1 MFALYRWGLR
11 INNIACAATVQL
23 LSNTMI
29 ACTLKRMNDV
39 AIQTKNLSKA
49 YGTKQAVKNLNLS
62 VQSGEIFGLLGHNG
76 AGKTT
81 TVTMLTTL
89 LEPTSGQAQ
98 IAGKDIANSA
108 SEVRQT
114 IGYLPENVQ
123 FYDNLTLLENL
134 QFFARLSGIA
144 RPDKRISTVLK
155 FLDFT
160 GHENERLAT
169 FSKGMRQRV
178 GIAQAILHEPK
189 VLFLD
194 EPTSGLDP
202 QGVKNLREIIIS
214 LNKKLGMTIFM
225 NTHLLSEV
233 TKTCTSIGI
242 LRDGELIYQDSL
254 TRTLKSFPDQTSLED
269 IYLQIEAKKS

>member
-1 MFALYRWGLR
+1 MTTSAISTSALTRSFGTHQAL
-11 INNIACAATVQL
+11 ADL
-23 LSNTMI
+23 
-29 ACTLKRMNDV
+29 TLDV
-39 AIQTKNLSKA
+39 AH
-49 YGTKQAVKNLNLS
+49 
-62 VQSGEIFGLLGHNG
+62 GEVFGLLGHNG

-81 TVTMLTTL
+81 TVNLLTTL
-89 LEPTSGQAQ
+89 LEPTSGDA
-98 IAGKDIANSA
+98 IINGHSVKADAAG
-108 SEVRQT
+108 VRQA

-134 QFFARLSGIA
+134 RFFARLSGLR
-144 RPDKRISTVLK
+144 RPDARMRDVLS

-160 GHENERLAT
+160 GHDNQRVGT

-178 GIAQAILHEPK
+178 GIAQAVLHAPT

-202 QGVKNLREIIIS
+202 EGVRTLRETIVR
-214 LNKKLGMTIFM
+214 LNHEFGMTIFM

-242 LRDGELIYQDSL
+242 LNHGHLVHHDSMSN
-254 TRTLKSFPDQTSLED
+254 TLAAFPADESLED
-269 IYLQIEAKKS
+269 IYFQLDSAAA

>member
-1 MFALYRWGLR
+1 MTD
-11 INNIACAATVQL
+11 I
-23 LSNTMI
+23 
-29 ACTLKRMNDV
+29 
-39 AIQTKNLSKA
+39 AIQTKTITKA
-49 YGTKQAVKNLNLS
+49 YGAKQAVKQLDMTVNN
-62 VQSGEIFGLLGHNG
+62 GEIFGLLGHNG

-81 TVTMLTTL
+81 IVTILTTL
-89 LEPTSGQAQ
+89 LEPTSGSARV
-98 IAGKDIANSA
+98 AGYDITKNAN
-108 SEVRQT
+108 EVRQA

-144 RPDKRISTVLK
+144 RPDKRIHKVLK

-160 GHENERLAT
+160 GHESERLAS

-202 QGVKNLREIIIS
+202 QGVKNLRDIIVK
-214 LNKKLGMTIFM
+214 LNHELGMTIFM

-233 TKTCTSIGI
+233 TKTCTSIGV
-242 LRDGELIYQDSL
+242 LKNGELIYQDSL
-254 TRTLKSFPDQTSLED
+254 AHTLKSFPDQASLED
-269 IYLQIEAKKS
+269 IYLQIEAKTA

>member
-1 MFALYRWGLR
+1 MFYRILECMS
-11 INNIACAATVQL
+11 NISIATN
-23 LSNTMI
+23 S
-29 ACTLKRMNDV
+29 
-39 AIQTKNLSKA
+39 LSKQ
-49 YGTKQAVKNLNLS
+49 YGNHTVLNNLNLM
-62 VQSGEIFGLLGHNG
+62 VRSGEIFGLLGHNG

-81 TVTMLTTL
+81 TVNILTTL
-89 LEPTSGQAQ
+89 LEATEG
-98 IAGKDIANSA
+98 SA
-108 SEVRQT
+108 SIQGLDVATNARAVQRL

-123 FYDNLTLLENL
+123 FYDNLTLHENL
-134 QFFARLSGIA
+134 SYFAHLSGI
-144 RPDKRISTVLK
+144 RKPDERIHQVLE
-155 FLDFT
+155 FLEFK

-202 QGVKNLREIIIS
+202 QGVKNLRETVLR
-214 LNKKLGMTIFM
+214 LNKDLKMTIFM

-242 LRDGELIYQDSL
+242 LQKGELIYQDTL
-254 TRTLKSFPDQTSLED
+254 QRTLKAFPAQTSLED
-269 IYLQIEAKKS
+269 IYLQIEAKPTNG